1 MLQMVHKL
9 STRVQTLSTQNQN
22 LSTQNQNLGTRLQA
36 LEAAQAP
43 PNLEGEFL
51 QVYNNGPHRRRGEGG
66 LTRCRRSLLP
76 VVCPMT
82 KEQFDMCGQL

>member
-1 MLQMVHKL
+1 MV
-9 STRVQTLSTQNQN
+9 QN
-22 LSTQNQNLGTRLQA
+22 LSTQNQKLHEKLSTRVQA

-66 LTRCRRSLLP
+66 LTRRRRSLLP
-76 VVCPMT
+76 VGCPMT